1 MQPYLNEIAT
11 IIVALPHCKRL
22 GLKISHLEQG
32 RGAMELPPQAD
43 FIGNTKRQFMHS
55 ALATTLLDT
64 LCGGVASS
72 VYDGGRTVA
81 TLDLRI
87 DHLTALD
94 GSKTLFAE
102 AECFHKNDDVAYIQ
116 GWAWQDTPD
125 KPVAK
130 ASGTFMTNGKF
141 QLQPKAGS

>member
-1 MQPYLNEIAT
+1 MQDYLTEIAT
-11 IIVALPHCKRL
+11 IIVDLPHCKRL
-22 GLKISHLEQG
+22 GLKITRLDQG
-32 RGAMELPPQAD
+32 SGAMELPPQAD
-43 FIGNTKRQFMHS
+43 FIGNTKRLFMHS
-55 ALATTLLDT
+55 AIATTLLDT

-87 DHLTALD
+87 DHLTPLD
-94 GSKTLFAE
+94 GSKPLFAE
-102 AECFHKNDDVAYIQ
+102 AECFHRNEDVAYIQ

-130 ASGTFMTNGKF
+130 ATGTFMTNGKF
-141 QLQPKAGS
+141 QLQPKAPS

>member
-1 MQPYLNEIAT
+1 MHDYLNEIAT
-11 IIVALPHCKRL
+11 IIVDLPHCKRL
-22 GLKISHLEQG
+22 GLKITHLEQG
-32 RGAMELPPQAD
+32 RGTMEVSPQAE

-72 VYDGGRTVA
+72 AYEGGRTVA

-87 DHLTALD
+87 DHLSPLEA
-94 GSKTLFAE
+94 SKPLFAE
-102 AECFHKNDDVAYIQ
+102 AECFHKNEEVAYIQ

-125 KPVAK
+125 SPVAK
-130 ASGTFMTNGKF
+130 ATGTFMSNGKF
-141 QLQPKAGS
+141 QLKPGANA